1 MKIAEILSYYLV
13 RNREM
18 SKEVKEIRVIRERR
32 DVGRKIER
40 KECKRFTEEKKKKT
54 KKKGTEMRCMYHS
67 VSR

>member
-1 MKIAEILSYYLV
+1 
-13 RNREM
+13 M